1 MITRRKWFEIYEG
14 KYLRPKA
21 IIPINDEKKLY
32 IMAIDKN
39 KVVVIEKYDGY
50 EIEDRDVHL
59 HKLDYTYDCVG
70 ENEYEINFFIVYRKK
85 RYFLRD
91 YFEKKE

>member
-32 IMAIDKN
+32 IMTIDKN

-50 EIEDRDVHL
+50 EIE
-59 HKLDYTYDCVG
+59 G
-70 ENEYEINFFIVYRKK
+70 
-85 RYFLRD
+85 
-91 YFEKKE
+91 

>member
-32 IMAIDKN
+32 IMTIDKN
-39 KVVVIEKYDGY
+39 WIIEIK
-50 EIEDRDVHL
+50 
-59 HKLDYTYDCVG
+59 
-70 ENEYEINFFIVYRKK
+70 
-85 RYFLRD
+85 
-91 YFEKKE
+91 